1 MVQQDVVRQK
11 WYQLIQRSNMIKT
24 IIMNILIPIIA
35 IGGVGM
41 AIYSSLMQDDR
52 VTENMRIADS
62 LRAEVNKYHQK
73 YDSILVVAQLL
84 DSAVTHQEET
94 VKIVKQTFI
103 KYKTPPINHS
113 DSAVKFLEEFIE
125 E

>member
-1 MVQQDVVRQK
+1 
-11 WYQLIQRSNMIKT
+11 MIKSILT
-24 IIMNILIPIIA
+24 NIIIPVIA
-35 IGGVGM
+35 IGAIGFT
-41 AIYSSLMQDDR
+41 IYSSMMQDDK

-94 VKIVKQTFI
+94 VKIVKQTFV

-113 DSAVKFLEEFIE
+113 DSAVKFLEEFIKE
-125 E
+125 

>member
-1 MVQQDVVRQK
+1 MVQQDVVKQK
-11 WYQLIQRSNMIKT
+11 WYQLIQRNNMIKS
-24 IIMNILIPIIA
+24 IITNIIIPVIA
-35 IGGVGM
+35 VGGVGM

-52 VTENMRIADS
+52 VAENMRIADS
-62 LRAEVNKYHQK
+62 LRAEVNMYHQK

-113 DSAVKFLEEFIE
+113 DSAVKFLEEFIKE
-125 E
+125 

>member
-1 MVQQDVVRQK
+1 
-11 WYQLIQRSNMIKT
+11 MIKT
-24 IIMNILIPIIA
+24 IITNIIVPVIA
-35 IGGVGM
+35 VGGVGM
-41 AIYSSLMQDDR
+41 AIYSSLTQDNR
-52 VTENMRIADS
+52 VAENMRIADS
-62 LRAEVNKYHQK
+62 LRAEVNMYHQK

-113 DSAVKFLEEFIE
+113 DSAVKFLEEFIKE
-125 E
+125 

>member
-1 MVQQDVVRQK
+1 MVQQGVVKQK
-11 WYQLIQRSNMIKT
+11 WYQLIQRNNMIKS
-24 IIMNILIPIIA
+24 IITNIIVPVIA
-35 IGGVGM
+35 VGGVGM

-52 VTENMRIADS
+52 VAENMRIADS
-62 LRAEVNKYHQK
+62 LRAEVNMYHQK

>member
-1 MVQQDVVRQK
+1 MVQQGVVKQK
-11 WYQLIQRSNMIKT
+11 WYQLIQRNNMIKS
-24 IIMNILIPIIA
+24 IITNIIVPVIA
-35 IGGVGM
+35 VGGVGM

-52 VTENMRIADS
+52 VAENMRIADS
-62 LRAEVNKYHQK
+62 LRAEVNMYHQK

-113 DSAVKFLEEFIE
+113 DSAVKFLEEFIKE
-125 E
+125 

>member
-1 MVQQDVVRQK
+1 MVQLVVVRPR
-11 WYQLIQRSNMIKT
+11 WYQLIRRNNMIKSLLT
-24 IIMNILIPIIA
+24 NIIIPVIA

-41 AIYSSLMQDDR
+41 AIYSSLMQDDK

-103 KYKTPPINHS
+103 KYKTPPINHE
-113 DSAVKFLEEFIE
+113 DSAVKFIEEFIKD
-125 E
+125 

>member
-1 MVQQDVVRQK
+1 
-11 WYQLIQRSNMIKT
+11 MIKT
-24 IIMNILIPIIA
+24 IIMNVFIPVIA
-35 IGGVGM
+35 VGGVGM

-52 VTENMRIADS
+52 VAENMRIADS
-62 LRAEVNKYHQK
+62 LRAEVNMYHQK

-113 DSAVKFLEEFIE
+113 DSAVKFLEEFIKE
-125 E
+125 